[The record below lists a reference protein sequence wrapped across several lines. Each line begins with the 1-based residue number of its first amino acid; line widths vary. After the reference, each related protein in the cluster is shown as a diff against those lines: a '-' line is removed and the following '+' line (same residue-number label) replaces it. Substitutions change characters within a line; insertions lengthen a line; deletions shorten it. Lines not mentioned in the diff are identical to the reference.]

1 MKKLGVSYNI
11 FDGEELL
18 EGSIKQIRDQVE
30 YISVVYQTTSNFGNS
45 CSDKLIPLLERL
57 KSEGLVDELFKY
69 SPKVN
74 NGGHFNE
81 ITKRN
86 VGLSLSIGEG
96 CTHHMSMDSDEYYL
110 PEQFKFLKE
119 EMVNGD
125 YDSSFCQM
133 ITYYKSWEYQLDPPE
148 DYYVSLIY
156 KINQYSLFEMGKHSP
171 VLVDPTRR
179 LDSGKYRIFKRNEI
193 EMHHGSY
200 IRDDIRR
207 KLENSSA
214 SINFK
219 NFESEEII
227 NEFNNFDDKNEI
239 IIDYRFKNNF
249 ELGNTKR
256 KIKKVKTLF

>member
-1 MKKLGVSYNI
+1 MKLGVSYNL

-18 EGSIKQIRDQVE
+18 EGSIRQIRDQVD
-30 YISVVYQTTSNFGNS
+30 YISVVYQTISNFGNPS
-45 CSDKLIPLLERL
+45 NVELVNFLNNL
-57 KSEGLVDELFKY
+57 KNDGLVDELFEY
-69 SPKVN
+69 TPRVN
-74 NGGHFNE
+74 SGGHSNE

-86 VGLSLSIGEG
+86 IGLSLSVGSK

-119 EMVNGD
+119 EMLNGD

-133 ITYYKSWEYQLDPPE
+133 KTYYKSWEYQLDPPE

-156 KINQYSLFEMGKHSP
+156 KLNQYSLYEMGKPSP

-179 LDSGKYRIFKRNEI
+179 MESGKYIIFKRDEI

-200 IRDDIRR
+200 IRNNIKT

-214 SINFK
+214 SVNFK
-219 NFESEEII
+219 SDIEKITEHY
-227 NEFNNFDDKNEI
+227 NNWEYPNKVLWGGLPSKLFSVK
-239 IIDYRFKNNF
+239 
-249 ELGNTKR
+249 
-256 KIKKVKTLF
+256 KIKNLF